1 MQPLCPHT
9 SSKQWCL
16 KIINAA
22 FFPACALPL
31 CLLKSFLAENLWA
44 ACPGEP
50 SWHPHLSRCF
60 FPLLA
65 RWKQQQQ
72 ATDEKWTTKWMD
84 IQTEWLSVF
93 NETNRTNSAEISRK
107 PFIGNDYQHASW
119 WKMWCMDKEN
129 LTECNT
135 CKRKIKVNEH
145 RRINW
150 TSHVHN
156 WELKR
161 SLNLQAYIVL
171 MGWINSFL

>member
-1 MQPLCPHT
+1 MFKDHKCSIFSCLCP
-9 SSKQWCL
+9 SSVPSEEFSCREPLDSLSWRGLMASPPLQM
-16 KIINAA
+16 
-22 FFPACALPL
+22 FFSPPC
-31 CLLKSFLAENLWA
+31 K
-44 ACPGEP
+44 
-50 SWHPHLSRCF
+50 
-60 FPLLA
+60 

-72 ATDEKWTTKWMD
+72 ATDQKWTTKWMD

-93 NETNRTNSAEISRK
+93 YETNRTNCAEISRK

-145 RRINW
+145 GRING

-161 SLNLQAYIVL
+161 SLNLQAYVVL